1 MKHYFRKFTGKIKY
15 PNTNQDEFTFEIDD
29 DIDLTDEIEKSLLE
43 IKRTLNIPEEEI
55 NRAIKSRRSSKK

>member
-1 MKHYFRKFTGKIKY
+1 MRHYFRKFTGKIHY
-15 PNTNQDEFTFEIDD
+15 PDNKQNEFTFELDED
-29 DIDLTDEIEKSLLE
+29 ADLTDEIEKSLLE

>member
-15 PNTNQDEFTFEIDD
+15 PNTKQDEFTFEIDD
-29 DIDLTDEIEKSLLE
+29 DINLTDEIEKSLLE